1 VVIID
6 ELRIVGSAQTATVM
20 AAEFIRVAT
29 RAHIGRPPPPRKEG
43 MGQLVYPFSMP
54 LAKVAVRYLRTA
66 TRVLWDCWRSDARR
80 LEDLFDD
87 LCQDIA
93 NDRRPVFV
101 DGDTISIEPKR
112 LIDFPAGERQII
124 GTVKNAMIESARK
137 RRIRLE
143 IDPEG
148 ATTRWVVRQDDAGQ
162 IVVSRDLGGGS
173 LTQRGWRHQQGE
185 APLREHLAAVLLMLC
200 RFDPRQDTLLDPMC
214 GSGTIPIEALALA
227 RGLAR
232 PGLLG
237 MSGLDDGDGEA
248 PPPLFA
254 DSSPLAIGCDVDLN
268 VLRMAHDNARLA
280 GVADDVVLQRADFAD
295 LTPALVDDIAAERG
309 RKIDRG
315 LIVVNPP
322 YGERLDPGDLRL
334 LYGMMADTLSHFR
347 GWRAG
352 FLVGSPEFEQIFGR
366 AKIKQPLSNGQIR
379 SYFYLYEF

>member
-1 VVIID
+1 VIID
-6 ELRIVGSAQTATVM
+6 ELRIIGSAQTATVM
-20 AAEFIRVAT
+20 AAECIRVAT

-43 MGQLVYPFSMP
+43 TGQLVYPFSMP
-54 LAKVAVRYLRTA
+54 LAQVAVRYLRTA

-80 LEDLFDD
+80 LDD
-87 LCQDIA
+87 LYADLCDDISA
-93 NDRRPVFV
+93 DRRPVFV

-112 LIDFPAGERQII
+112 LFDFPAGDRQII

-137 RRIRLE
+137 RRIHLSLN
-143 IDPEG
+143 PHG
-148 ATTRWVVRQDDAGQ
+148 ASTRWVVRQDDGGQ

-200 RFDPRQDTLLDPMC
+200 RYNPRQDTLLDPMC
-214 GSGTIPIEALALA
+214 GSGTIPIESVAMA
-227 RGLAR
+227 RGAAR
-232 PGLLG
+232 PGVLG
-237 MSGLDDGDGEA
+237 LSGLDANDGQA

-254 DSSPLAIGCDVDLN
+254 DASPLAIGCDVDLN
-268 VLRMAHDNARLA
+268 VLRMARDNARAA
-280 GVADDVVLQRADFAD
+280 GVDDDVVLQRADFAD
-295 LTPALVDDIAAERG
+295 LTPALVDDIVAERG
-309 RKIDRG
+309 RTIDNG

-334 LYGMMADTLSHFR
+334 LYGMMADTLSKFR

-366 AKIKQPLSNGQIR
+366 ARIKQPLSNGQIR